1 MPTAPTPLDIANTV
15 VRNLVPLGGILFF
28 GWSAPNVLVLYFVDT
43 MLAMTVLFA
52 GLARYFSQQTTE
64 SDAASRINSEAGIV
78 AVALFLT
85 AFMAIPLGMPVF
97 FMLAASDVS
106 LASMFADQGFRVGL
120 VLQAIAA
127 FWSCAGLYRALK
139 TQTPEQLRLK
149 RRFALV
155 FLRWIVVLMAAYTGI
170 VWLFGRF
177 APFVFVAIYAGASI
191 VIDVAPDKF
200 LRAMPGGAE
209 DADPQPQKRKR

>member
-1 MPTAPTPLDIANTV
+1 
-15 VRNLVPLGGILFF
+15 PLGGILFL

-64 SDAASRINSEAGIV
+64 SDAASRINSETGVVV
-78 AVALFLT
+78 AALFLT

-97 FMLAASDVS
+97 FMLAASHVTLS
-106 LASMFADQGFRVGL
+106 SMFADQGFRVGL

-155 FLRWIVVLMAAYTGI
+155 FLRWIAVLMVAYTGI

-177 APFVFVAIYAGASI
+177 
-191 VIDVAPDKF
+191 
-200 LRAMPGGAE
+200 
-209 DADPQPQKRKR
+209 